1 MSTIAKYLLVPGTCS
16 VKHRSHSQSLSGISM
31 NQKSI
36 TLTWVAVVTVV
47 ISFLHLDAPLAIWID
62 LHVRSHGAFQIYT
75 SNIPDMLLL
84 SVIILS
90 TVSWVGYFYL
100 KGRGIQNIHRQFFL
114 IMGTVLPLSFFLKT
128 LLKLVF
134 GRIETRIWLTDNSLD
149 GMHWFA
155 GGDGFDGFPSGHML
169 VFSTL
174 FLGLWKFYPRYRSAY
189 LTVWL
194 ALGSALILTNYHFL
208 SDVIAGGYLGCL
220 LYCSINYMMQFW
232 RTFIMARP

>member
-1 MSTIAKYLLVPGTCS
+1 
-16 VKHRSHSQSLSGISM
+16 M
-31 NQKSI
+31 NLKSI
-36 TLTWVAVVTVV
+36 THTWAAVVVVV

-75 SNIPDMLLL
+75 SNIPDLLLL

-90 TVSWVGYFYL
+90 TLSWVGYFYL

-114 IMGTVLPLSFFLKT
+114 IMGTVLPLSFVLKT
-128 LLKLVF
+128 LLKMAF

-155 GGDGFDGFPSGHML
+155 GGEGFDGFPSGHML

-174 FLGLWKFYPRYRSAY
+174 FLALWKFYPRYRSAC
-189 LTVWL
+189 LVVWL

-208 SDVIAGGYLGCL
+208 SDVLAGGYFGCL
-220 LYCSINYMMQFW
+220 LYYSINYMMQF
-232 RTFIMARP
+232 RRASIMVRP